1 MIGKFLKNA
10 IFRIGENTPLQE
22 TQKKALTFLSLQ
34 VTLSLWLL
42 RLREKSVRA
51 AATLLYC
58 YRRTTAFASS
68 ASSPS
73 ERRENLSK
81 VLL

>member
-34 VTLSLWLL
+34 VTLSL
-42 RLREKSVRA
+42 
-51 AATLLYC
+51 
-58 YRRTTAFASS
+58 
-68 ASSPS
+68 
-73 ERRENLSK
+73 
-81 VLL
+81 